1 MVLQRLNKQKVE
13 LEERSKEIREDE
25 KKMINK
31 YEEKL
36 MALEGEYRIK
46 VKEVESK
53 EKDFWKKELELRA
66 KKR

>member
-36 MALEGEYRIK
+36 IALEGEYRIK
-46 VKEVESK
+46 VKELESK

>member
-46 VKEVESK
+46 VKELESK

>member
-1 MVLQRLNKQKVE
+1 MNKQKVE

-36 MALEGEYRIK
+36 MALEGEYRKK
-46 VKEVESK
+46 VKELESK

>member
-1 MVLQRLNKQKVE
+1 ME

-46 VKEVESK
+46 VKELESK